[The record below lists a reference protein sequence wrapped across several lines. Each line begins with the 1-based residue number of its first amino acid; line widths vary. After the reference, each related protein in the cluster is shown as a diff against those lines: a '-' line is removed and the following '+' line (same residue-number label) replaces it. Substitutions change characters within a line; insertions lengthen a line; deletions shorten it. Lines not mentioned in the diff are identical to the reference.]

1 MIGETILHY
10 KILKKLGEGGMGV
23 VYKGVDTKLKRD
35 VAIKFL
41 PRNISAKKE
50 DKQRFEIEAQAA
62 ASLNHPNISII
73 YSIEE
78 FNDDLFLVMEFIDG
92 EELKNIAGTRDR
104 VSLPIEDVIN
114 YALQIAE
121 GLDAA
126 HKKEIVHRDI
136 KSQNIMITKDGKV
149 KIMDFGLAKLR
160 NDVNITKTDTTL
172 GTPAYMSPEQ
182 IKGEKIDQRTDIW
195 SFGIVL
201 YEMIAGQLPFKG
213 EYDQAVIYS
222 ILNEMPEPIKMHRND
237 IPVELSNIL
246 DRLLQK
252 NPLQRYLSAKEII
265 DDLGKI
271 KGKGIPETQST
282 SSIAVLAFKDM
293 SPQKDQDYL
302 CEGLAEELINAL
314 TKIKSLRVTARTS
327 AFAFKDKQ
335 LDIREIGLKL
345 NVETVLEGS
354 IQKSGNRL
362 RITAQLINVGSG
374 YHIWSERY
382 DREMKDVFD
391 IQDDITENIVQALKM
406 VLTPQE
412 KQSIAS
418 VATSEIEAYE
428 YFLKGRR
435 FLNQIALYEAREMFE
450 KAVEKDPAYA
460 PAYAGLAEAYSWIY
474 EWHGANIEDLKAAQY
489 NSLKASELAPH
500 LAGSHISYGYVL
512 SLEGKYDEAKKEFQN
527 AINIDS
533 NAFEAYYYYART
545 CFACGEIEKSTELF
559 RRAAEVRIEDF
570 QSLLLL
576 AQSLRML
583 GKKEEEREAM
593 LEGIKRAEKQL
604 ELDPNDR
611 RALSLGSGSL
621 FELGEREKAFRWSEK
636 SLKLYPEDTG
646 VILNVVCLYA
656 RAGRKEEALDLAE
669 KVFGKGFG
677 KRDWIEHDPDYDPL
691 RDEPRFQALLKKLK

>member
-1 MIGETILHY
+1 MIGNTILHY
-10 KILKKLGEGGMGV
+10 KIIEKLGEGGMGV
-23 VYKGVDTKLKRD
+23 VYKAEDTKLKRE

-41 PRNISAKKE
+41 PHHVSDNKE
-50 DKQRFEIEAQAA
+50 VKQRFEIEAQAA
-62 ASLNHPNISII
+62 ASLNHSNISTI

-78 FNDDLFLVMEFIDG
+78 FNGDLFIVMEFIDG
-92 EELKNIAGTRDR
+92 RELKDIVGRRDS
-104 VSLPIEDVIN
+104 VSLPIKNVIN
-114 YALQIAE
+114 YAIQIAE
-121 GLDAA
+121 GLEAA
-126 HKKEIVHRDI
+126 HKKGIVHRDI
-136 KSQNIMITKDGKV
+136 KSQNIMISEDGNV

-160 NDVNITKTDTTL
+160 NDANLTKTDATL

-195 SFGIVL
+195 SFGVVL
-201 YEMIAGQLPFKG
+201 YEMLTGILPFKG

-222 ILNEMPEPIKMHRND
+222 ILNEMPEPVRMHRND
-237 IPVELSNIL
+237 IPAELSNIL

-271 KGKGIPETQST
+271 EGKGIPETQST

-374 YHIWSERY
+374 YHVWSERY

-406 VLTPQE
+406 VLTPKE

-474 EWHGANIEDLKAAQY
+474 EWRGANIEDLKAAQY

-527 AINIDS
+527 AIDIDS

-677 KRDWIEHDPDYDPL
+677 KRDWIEHDPDYDSL

>member
-1 MIGETILHY
+1 
-10 KILKKLGEGGMGV
+10 
-23 VYKGVDTKLKRD
+23 
-35 VAIKFL
+35 
-41 PRNISAKKE
+41 
-50 DKQRFEIEAQAA
+50 
-62 ASLNHPNISII
+62 
-73 YSIEE
+73 
-78 FNDDLFLVMEFIDG
+78 
-92 EELKNIAGTRDR
+92 
-104 VSLPIEDVIN
+104 
-114 YALQIAE
+114 
-121 GLDAA
+121 
-126 HKKEIVHRDI
+126 
-136 KSQNIMITKDGKV
+136 
-149 KIMDFGLAKLR
+149 
-160 NDVNITKTDTTL
+160 
-172 GTPAYMSPEQ
+172 
-182 IKGEKIDQRTDIW
+182 
-195 SFGIVL
+195 
-201 YEMIAGQLPFKG
+201 
-213 EYDQAVIYS
+213 VIYS
-222 ILNEMPEPIKMHRND
+222 ILNEMPEPVRMHRND
-237 IPVELSNIL
+237 IPAELSNIL

-271 KGKGIPETQST
+271 EGKGIPETQST

-374 YHIWSERY
+374 YHVWSERY

-406 VLTPQE
+406 VLTPKE

-474 EWHGANIEDLKAAQY
+474 EWRGANIEDLKAAQY

-527 AINIDS
+527 AIDIDS

-677 KRDWIEHDPDYDPL
+677 KRDWIEHDPDYDSL

>member
-1 MIGETILHY
+1 MIGNTILHY
-10 KILKKLGEGGMGV
+10 KIIEKLGEGGMGV
-23 VYKGVDTKLKRD
+23 VYKAEDTKLKRE

-41 PRNISAKKE
+41 PHHVSDNKE
-50 DKQRFEIEAQAA
+50 VKQRFEIEAQAA
-62 ASLNHPNISII
+62 ASLNHSNISTI

-78 FNDDLFLVMEFIDG
+78 FNGDLFIVMEFIDG
-92 EELKNIAGTRDR
+92 RELKDIVGRRDS
-104 VSLPIEDVIN
+104 VSLPIKNVIN
-114 YALQIAE
+114 YAIQIAE
-121 GLDAA
+121 GLEAA
-126 HKKEIVHRDI
+126 HKKGIVHRDI
-136 KSQNIMITKDGKV
+136 KSQNIMISEDGNV

-160 NDVNITKTDTTL
+160 NDANLTKTDATL

-195 SFGIVL
+195 SFGVVL
-201 YEMIAGQLPFKG
+201 YEMLTGILPFKG

-222 ILNEMPEPIKMHRND
+222 ILNEMPEPVRMHRND
-237 IPVELSNIL
+237 IPAELSNIL

-271 KGKGIPETQST
+271 EGKGIPETQST

-374 YHIWSERY
+374 YHVWSERY

-406 VLTPQE
+406 VLTPKE

-474 EWHGANIEDLKAAQY
+474 EWRGANIEDLKAAQY

-527 AINIDS
+527 AIDIDS

-621 FELGEREKAFRWSEK
+621 FELGEIEKAFRWSEK

-677 KRDWIEHDPDYDPL
+677 KRDWIEHDPDYDSL